1 MEYPKFRKRAT
12 TIHLT
17 FPVLPNTSSLQNH
30 TNYPPNPAKK
40 QKRNRSR
47 QNRTPTRAAHRIA
60 HRGTKNKNRKH
71 RQVRKRLRADTNHV
85 SSAAIAPSRPVPREV
100 AHTEAPGSPAIGREE
115 TRLGGAGGAP
125 TGDLLP
131 SPGPLADRLASAR
144 SAHGCGGGERGPRV
158 VEPSRATATRGE
170 RRGTAARLER
180 RGEEVVVVVVVGSQP
195 DSTPLGNQKKMANNQ
210 SINLGARREAEL
222 FRSSAPPRP
231 PAGPPPTCGRVTTSP
246 RPRGAT
252 FSKRGRWAKGEGKRE
267 RERGRWRPV
276 RGEG

>member
-1 MEYPKFRKRAT
+1 MS
-12 TIHLT
+12 HL
-17 FPVLPNTSSLQNH
+17 PQ
-30 TNYPPNPAKK
+30 
-40 QKRNRSR
+40 SR
-47 QNRTPTRAAHRIA
+47 
-60 HRGTKNKNRKH
+60 
-71 RQVRKRLRADTNHV
+71 
-85 SSAAIAPSRPVPREV
+85 PSRPVPREV

-131 SPGPLADRLASAR
+131 SPGPLADRLASSR

-170 RRGTAARLER
+170 HRGTAARLER

-267 RERGRWRPV
+267 REREEGGGRCAARVKSRGARARRRPGGWWGKGGGSGF
-276 RGEG
+276 RTGMRDQSLG